1 VLGREVTAQVANLRR
16 VDWRSYAI
24 NFIMVF
30 SPNVFAGAPYTEL
43 FTVAYGAPSVAAR
56 DAKDARLAREAAKRF
71 PSIVS
76 VRVKDALAAIDKIAG
91 QLALAARAAAGLAI
105 VTAVLALA
113 SALASGQRARL
124 HDAVVLKTLGATRPW
139 LAAAYALEFGLV
151 GLAASLIALA
161 TGAGAAYAM
170 TTIVMKIDFAFPPG
184 IVAATTLAT
193 LIVTIA
199 LGLAGTWR
207 VLSRRPGPELR
218 EL

>member
-1 VLGREVTAQVANLRR
+1 PT
-16 VDWRSYAI
+16 
-24 NFIMVF
+24 
-30 SPNVFAGAPYTEL
+30 T
-43 FTVAYGAPSVAAR
+43 AAR
-56 DAKDARLAREAAKRF
+56 DAQDARLAREAAKRF
-71 PSIVS
+71 PNVVS
-76 VRVKDALAAIDKIAG
+76 VRVKDALPAIDRIAG

-151 GLAASLIALA
+151 GLAASLIAVA
-161 TGAGAAYAM
+161 AGAGAAYAM
-170 TTIVMKIDFAFPPG
+170 TTILMKIDFAFLPWT
-184 IVAATTLAT
+184 ATLIALAT
-193 LIVTIA
+193 LAITIA

-207 VLSRRPGPELR
+207 ALSRRPGPELR